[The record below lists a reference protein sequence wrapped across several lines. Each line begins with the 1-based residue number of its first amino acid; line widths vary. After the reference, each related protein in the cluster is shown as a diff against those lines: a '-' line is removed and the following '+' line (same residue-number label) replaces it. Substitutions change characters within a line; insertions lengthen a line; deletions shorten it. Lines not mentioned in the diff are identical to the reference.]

1 MIATIGFI
9 VNVYLIAWFAS
20 TLLCLIT
27 GLMLT
32 VVDSRLL
39 MSAFTIFLVIAGW
52 LWIIGALAIILAFLI
67 CLIMKLL
74 NLVQE
79 MAMNNVMIPL
89 IITHVSTWLSL
100 FVGAVLISDDH
111 YEATK
116 EHVLGISLI
125 VVSLVGFMALFFLEL
140 VLCGGNL

>member
-9 VNVYLIAWFAS
+9 VQVYLIAWFAS

-67 CLIMKLL
+67 CLVMKLL
-74 NLVQE
+74 NLV
-79 MAMNNVMIPL
+79 
-89 IITHVSTWLSL
+89 
-100 FVGAVLISDDH
+100 
-111 YEATK
+111 
-116 EHVLGISLI
+116 
-125 VVSLVGFMALFFLEL
+125 
-140 VLCGGNL
+140 